1 MQAYPSN
8 KAVVKDEDEFART
21 LIRECRY
28 EVDAELN
35 KIREA
40 LELHAWTPERAEQ
53 MAIRAAHEA
62 KVLTKAEIK
71 QELINDAKME
81 IANASIG
88 IMRNA
93 AKVVS
98 LFIVGLAFWMAS
110 HKWPWE

>member
-1 MQAYPSN
+1 MD
-8 KAVVKDEDEFART
+8 KDKDELART
-21 LIRECRY
+21 LIRECRF
-28 EVDAELN
+28 EVDAELS
-35 KIREA
+35 KMREA
-40 LELHAWTPERAEQ
+40 LEQHAWTPERAEQ

-62 KVLTKAEIK
+62 RMLNKAEIK
-71 QELINDAKME
+71 QDLINDAKME

-98 LFIVGLAFWMAS
+98 LFIVGLAFWTAS